1 MDRRDFLKCVGA
13 GGATMG
19 IGLVFGY
26 PAISNAETKNISQ
39 EFLEK
44 LDKYKELFYVKGT
57 DYAFVE
63 NIHDFLTIKIEPRLN
78 ISYDVETKG
87 GEVIGLKK
95 GLPLI
100 LRDENY
106 GYLWDTDLGGRVN
119 KYITKDGKALNIEKL
134 PSTLQAQLQKRYEN
148 GLDLL
153 ISIMDFKAGNHAPH
167 GICKYDGMEAACDQL
182 LVYFQEDVT
191 SRQIEG
197 AMSIIKKND
206 GHVIFQMPEIRELV
220 VEIKPEKKLFELKEK
235 LIQSGYVV
243 GVGLNGLI
251 KFY

>member
-153 ISIMDFKAGNHAPH
+153 ISIMNFKGDEYGTCEYN
-167 GICKYDGMEAACDQL
+167 GIEAACDQL
-182 LVYFQEDVT
+182 VVNFPEDVT
-191 SRQIEG
+191 KRQIEG
-197 AMSIIKKND
+197 VMSIIKGNGAK
-206 GHVIFQMPEIRELV
+206 VICQIPKLHMLV
-220 VEIKPEKKLFELKEK
+220 LETKPKERLLKLRQTLE
-235 LIQSGYVV
+235 QSKYVQSV
-243 GVGLNGLI
+243 VYNMVLEPQ
-251 KFY
+251 